1 MKPNTSVL
9 VTSAGGLP
17 TTLKNTFKSKAVAN
31 TVFGRHRPATNSRY
45 SSSSGTPSRTSG
57 KPLASTE
64 LIRRGSTAMGALH
77 LHERRATTARRNVHE
92 DHPHIKHE
100 RMTAQGQSEG
110 IAAELAARNWQ
121 SDRIN

>member
-1 MKPNTSVL
+1 MKPNTSVP

-92 DHPHIKHE
+92 DHPHIK
-100 RMTAQGQSEG
+100 QKSKLPFGG
-110 IAAELAARNWQ
+110 IPQDRLSSADSWGSRNT
-121 SDRIN
+121 